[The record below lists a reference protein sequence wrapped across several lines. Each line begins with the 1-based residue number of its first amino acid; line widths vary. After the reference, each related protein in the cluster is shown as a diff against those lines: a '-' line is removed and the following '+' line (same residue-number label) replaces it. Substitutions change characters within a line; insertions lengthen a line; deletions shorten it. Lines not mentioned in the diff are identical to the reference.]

1 MLNGERQIE
10 EWRAFDFV
18 LELLCL
24 SPCIGYVASW
34 SRVYID
40 SHVCFSF
47 SFVPSPYRSFY
58 FSFAVLFPFIS
69 YVSPLF
75 GHVPRAY
82 ELWLAVCLASR
93 SSETRKWPRNDSKI
107 IVRPKAEVSVRQEFG
122 EGGAVSSFMDVR
134 YHDDS
139 SIVPASFLSSCWNI
153 TEETSDDCHG

>member
-1 MLNGERQIE
+1 MLVALYRVRCFLIT
-10 EWRAFDFV
+10 RVHRFSRLLF
-18 LELLCL
+18 LCL
-24 SPCIGYVASW
+24 
-34 SRVYID
+34 RT
-40 SHVCFSF
+40 FSGSSLLF
-47 SFVPSPYRSFY
+47 LFRRS
-58 FSFAVLFPFIS
+58 FPFIS

-107 IVRPKAEVSVRQEFG
+107 IVRPKAEVSVRKEFG
-122 EGGAVSSFMDVR
+122 EGGAVSSFTDVR

-139 SIVPASFLSSCWNI
+139 SVVPASFPSSCWNI